1 MLLSQNNNRLQPIN
15 TQLNDDSNLII
26 SAQKKLLNTSPE
38 ATKETNKTYDN
49 NSDAK
54 NRINQSK
61 NATDKRSEKQADLLQ
76 NQHIFKKYTTTTTTP
91 TNVINN
97 VSNSSKSQYNGT
109 NINSLNSTESN
120 PTYIKDKS
128 DQLDEAPGSSN
139 TMNQTT
145 NLNNERYISSSLIL
159 TNGTSQGK
167 FALSPLNGTEVAPL
181 FSKFVPNEDTS
192 DSVKFG
198 YSSPPSLNN
207 DKNSS
212 QSNE

>member
-1 MLLSQNNNRLQPIN
+1 MLLSQNNNRSRPFN
-15 TQLNDDSNLII
+15 TQSNNDSNLNIP
-26 SAQKKLLNTSPE
+26 AQKKLFNNTSLE
-38 ATKETNKTYDN
+38 ANKETNKTYDN
-49 NSDAK
+49 ISAK
-54 NRINQSK
+54 NRINQSN
-61 NATDKRSEKQADLLQ
+61 NADKISERQTDLLQ
-76 NQHIFKKYTTTTTTP
+76 NQHIFKKYTTTTTAP
-91 TNVINN
+91 TNFINN
-97 VSNSSKSQYNGT
+97 VSKSNG
-109 NINSLNSTESN
+109 
-120 PTYIKDKS
+120 S
-128 DQLDEAPGSSN
+128 DQLDKTPVGSN

-145 NLNNERYISSSLIL
+145 NLKNEGYTSSSLML

-198 YSSPPSLNN
+198 YSSPPSLSK